1 MVEVSIEV
9 GDVRNKLVDRVFVF
23 VGDEDGSAEAWVTEV
38 DTLILSRLTSLFR
51 RHEGI
56 VVDCLIH
63 PLVVPELIGVDTIFL
78 IVREV
83 HGGLVDVVDKVI
95 TRALADNPV
104 LADDLGDGTIVLSTE
119 GNLDDLRGEIDKMS
133 LVVHERGDVAGLVPD
148 QKVLP
153 GC

>member
-1 MVEVSIEV
+1 M
-9 GDVRNKLVDRVFVF
+9 
-23 VGDEDGSAEAWVTEV
+23 
-38 DTLILSRLTSLFR
+38 
-51 RHEGI
+51 
-56 VVDCLIH
+56 VDCLIH